1 MAKKIPKDAALIIHQ
16 FMIDDMGL
24 SGVALLVY
32 ALIYSFSRQRK
43 IYYGTREYLAKRT
56 GASLSAVDRALTKLC
71 SLGFIRKIKDFEN
84 VNPHYA
90 PIEKKVYSQAQN
102 EPSGEADTSTY
113 GQRFECDEPSF
124 CVGEVGV
131 LTAKEK
137 DKKKN
142 ITTATKA
149 TDKGW
154 ENSLSP
160 SLFRFFGA
168 EGLVMM
174 TEEQYSSLCSILGDK
189 TAEAYVCRVEA
200 FLLSNPSAY
209 LKNHYKTILDWVKE
223 DTEL

>member
-43 IYYGTREYLAKRT
+43 IYYGTREYLSKRT
-56 GASLSAVDRALTKLC
+56 GASVSAVDRALTKLC
-71 SLGFIRKIKDFEN
+71 SLGFIRKIKGSGN
-84 VNPHYA
+84 TNSLYA
-90 PIEKKVYSQAQN
+90 PTDKKLYTQAQN
-102 EPSGEADTSTY
+102 EPSGEADTSTHC
-113 GQRFECDEPSF
+113 QRFECDESAF

-137 DKKKN
+137 EKKKN
-142 ITTATKA
+142 ITTTATA
-149 TDKGW
+149 TDKDG

-174 TEEQYSSLCSILGDK
+174 TEEQYSNLCSLLGDK
-189 TAEAYVCRVEA
+189 TAETYVCRVEA